1 MKRILISGCAG
12 FIGFHLSKDLS
23 KEFEVIGI
31 DSFENK
37 KFSNIA
43 YDRIREL
50 KKKILRLKK

>member
-50 KKKILRLKK
+50 KKKKFYV